1 MMMARRLL
9 GVRTV
14 VVFMVVAVVI
24 AVFIR
29 MIDEIWGDSGI
40 WVCSLRSAVSQ
51 VHSGNDSALGVGVGY
66 DQIRIVVVEGSKI
79 KIRG

>member
-1 MMMARRLL
+1 MIC
-9 GVRTV
+9 
-14 VVFMVVAVVI
+14 AVVL
-24 AVFIR
+24 AVIVV
-29 MIDEIWGDSGI
+29 IDANEGDSGI
-40 WVCSLRSAVSQ
+40 WVCSVRSAVSQ